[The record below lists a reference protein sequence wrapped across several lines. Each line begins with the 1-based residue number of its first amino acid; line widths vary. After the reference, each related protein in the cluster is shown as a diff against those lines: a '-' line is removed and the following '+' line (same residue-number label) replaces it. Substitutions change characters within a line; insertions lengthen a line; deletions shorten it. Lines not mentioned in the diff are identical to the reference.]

1 MKVIYAGSFDPVT
14 NGHLDIINRARDI
27 FGEVIVAVLNNTS
40 KKGLFTVEERMDL
53 LHKVLDG
60 KDGIEID
67 SFHGLLVDYAKKK
80 NSNVI
85 VRGLR
90 SASDYFNEYTLAM
103 GNMHYKDGVETVF
116 LLASNENLFVSST
129 LAKEVATFDG
139 DTDLFVPPVV
149 GEAMKKKLLGGK
161 L

>member
-14 NGHLDIINRARDI
+14 KGHLDIIKRSKEI
-27 FGEVIVAVLNNTS
+27 FGEVIVAVLDNVAKS
-40 KKGLFTVEERMDL
+40 GLFTVEERMHL
-53 LHKVLDG
+53 LRATLEG
-60 KDGIEID
+60 EEGIEID

-80 NSNVI
+80 NCKTI

-90 SASDYFNEYTLAM
+90 SASDYINEYTLAM
-103 GNMHYKDGVETVF
+103 ANMHYKDGVETVF

-139 DTDLFVPPVV
+139 DLSLFVPDVV
-149 GEAMKKKLLGGK
+149 AEAMKEKLLRR
-161 L
+161 